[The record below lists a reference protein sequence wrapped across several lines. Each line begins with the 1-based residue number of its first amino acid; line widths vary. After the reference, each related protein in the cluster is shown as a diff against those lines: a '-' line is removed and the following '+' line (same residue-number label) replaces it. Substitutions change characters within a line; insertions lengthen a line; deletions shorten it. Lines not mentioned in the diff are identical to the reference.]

1 MPDMEITLKRVDD
14 AFRMEATNEDG
25 HIIVMDG
32 AESIGGSR
40 SAMRPMQALLASLAG
55 CSTIDVVHILRRQR
69 QPLDGIEVSVEADRE
84 KDKVPALF
92 TRIHL
97 HYRLSGNLKPE
108 KVERAICL
116 SMEKYCSVAKI
127 LEKTAPITW
136 SYEIEE
142 ATS

>member
-1 MPDMEITLKRVDD
+1 MEIRLKRVDD
-14 AFRMEATNEDG
+14 AFRMEASNEDG
-25 HIIVMDG
+25 HTIVMDG
-32 AESIGGSR
+32 AEGIGGSR

-69 QPLDGIEVSVEADRE
+69 QPLEGIEVKVEAERE

-97 HYRLSGNLKPE
+97 HYRLTGDLKPE
-108 KVERAICL
+108 KVEQAIRL

-136 SYEIEE
+136 SYEIDG
-142 ATS
+142 